1 MIAGDQVPSTPLG
14 EVFDKVGADV
24 PSQKGTMGWKLGVST
39 GTTVIVNV
47 VKVLDTH

>member
-1 MIAGDQVPSTPLG
+1 MAGDQVPSTPLG

-24 PSQKGTMGWKLGVST
+24 PSQKGTIGRKFGVNT
-39 GTTVIVNV
+39 GTTVIDNV